1 MSIFKKVKFL
11 VAAAILSIAGFV
23 QPAAAQESENLWR
36 AVQDR
41 GTIRVG
47 VAEAPPLLVRDPAT
61 GTWSGYFLEVID
73 GFAKSIDV
81 ELEVVETTWGNM
93 VAGLQAGKWDIAT
106 ALNRKPQ
113 RALAVN
119 YSIPIWSYEI
129 GLLYD
134 KRNPRINEEMTSLA
148 DFDKDGLTI
157 AVMQGAAGDLS
168 ITPVVDNAKI
178 IRLDGANEGRL
189 AIISKR
195 ADVFA
200 TDSDIHRITILKN
213 PDWANQV
220 LPEPAIARQGI
231 AFAVR
236 KSVPLEDVQVLDI
249 YLEEQLATG
258 NVQRLYEA
266 AVKKMVA
273 GN

>member
-1 MSIFKKVKFL
+1 MSFLSKVQTL
-11 VAAAILSIAGFV
+11 TVAAAIAAIGFM
-23 QPAAAQESENLWR
+23 QPAVAQETENLWKD
-36 AVQDR
+36 VQSR
-41 GTIRVG
+41 GSLRVG

-61 GTWSGYFLEVID
+61 GNWSGYFLEIIE

-134 KRNPRINEEMTSLA
+134 MSNPKIDEGMTSLT
-148 DFDKDGLTI
+148 DFDKEGFTI

-168 ITPVVDNAKI
+168 ISPQVNHAKI
-178 IRLDGANEGRL
+178 IRLEGANEGRL

-200 TDSDIHRITILKN
+200 TDSDIHRITIMQN
-213 PDWANQV
+213 PDWAAQA
-220 LPEPAIARQGI
+220 LPSPAIAKQGI

-236 KSVPLEDVQVLDI
+236 KTVPLEAVQVLDI
-249 YLEEQLATG
+249 YLEEQVATG

-266 AVKKMVA
+266 AVQAML
-273 GN
+273 NN